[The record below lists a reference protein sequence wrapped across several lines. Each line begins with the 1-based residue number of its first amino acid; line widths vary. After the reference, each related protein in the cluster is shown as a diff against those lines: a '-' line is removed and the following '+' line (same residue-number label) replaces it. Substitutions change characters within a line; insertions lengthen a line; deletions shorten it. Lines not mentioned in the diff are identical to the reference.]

1 MNVTFSEKAFKYII
15 RESLLSEAQNLV
27 DNFNRVEKLLEFNSP
42 DDFYFVQIIKRY
54 KDNPDDN
61 EKAIGI
67 QNGTYHGGAWY
78 LKSWRIRSVQDLRNI
93 KNEVIK
99 ECEANNARAYISLNS
114 RSETETNNYIKLYIS
129 KFTPGDARIA
139 HADDIVPGQ
148 AKSGPAW
155 RNTRLRLF
163 LDVDCPKDA
172 TIYGYNI
179 WNETREMLQ
188 KYNIKVL
195 DEYETPSGG
204 LHIIL
209 ANKNNRNLIPF
220 KKELLKFDN
229 WIDRHLQ
236 ATVHPNEDGKIILY
250 SNVKTKGY

>member
-1 MNVTFSEKAFKYII
+1 MKVTFSESAFKYIC
-15 RESLLSEAQNLV
+15 ESIINEAQNLV
-27 DNFNRVEKLLEFNSP
+27 DNFDRVENLMEFNSS

-54 KDNPDDN
+54 KDNPDDK
-61 EKAIGI
+61 EKALGI

-78 LKSWRIRSVQDLRNI
+78 LKSWRIHSVKELRAI
-93 KNEVIK
+93 KNDVIN
-99 ECEANNARAYISLNS
+99 ECNKNNARAYISLNS
-114 RSETETNNYIKLYIS
+114 RSETETNNYIKLYVS
-129 KFTPGDARIA
+129 KFAPGDARIA
-139 HADDIVPGQ
+139 HAGDIVPGQ

-155 RNTRLRLF
+155 KDTRLRLF
-163 LDVDCPKDA
+163 LDVDCPKDQ

-179 WNETREMLQ
+179 WHETREMLK
-188 KYNIKVL
+188 KYNIRVL

-220 KKELLKFDN
+220 KKELMKFDN
-229 WIDRHLQ
+229 WVDKHLQ